1 MSNAALIP
9 QPDRPSLP
17 LRVPVDVDMAATSV
31 HAEVLG
37 STENVLLIQGSADN
51 PSLPALGTPVR
62 LRLNWDRQILNG
74 RLAAHGVGG
83 RFLVTLG
90 ERAIRRSR
98 RFSVDLAGLAR
109 SASRAAGVEVRITD
123 LSTGGAR
130 VEGLDLPIG
139 TELSLQFAPP
149 GNAAPI
155 DVLGFVVRTIEPAD
169 VPTVGVAFR
178 LVQPS
183 MDVLGNAQLARAT
196 VASPSR

>member
-17 LRVPVDVDMAATSV
+17 LRVPVDVDLGATSV

-62 LRLNWDRQILNG
+62 LRLNWDRRILNG

-98 RFSVDLAGLAR
+98 RFSVDLSGLAR

-139 TELSLQFAPP
+139 TELALQFAPP

-183 MDVLGNAQLARAT
+183 MDVLGNAQLARDG
-196 VASPSR
+196 R